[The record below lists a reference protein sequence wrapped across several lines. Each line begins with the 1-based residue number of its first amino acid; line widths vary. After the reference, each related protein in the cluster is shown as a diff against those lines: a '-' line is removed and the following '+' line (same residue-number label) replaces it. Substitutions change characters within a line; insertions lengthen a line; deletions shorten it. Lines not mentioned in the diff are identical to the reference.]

1 MMILPQ
7 DERPHISL
15 GVRDIGDLG
24 SGSSFD
30 QMSKTEL
37 FLRPGD
43 GSGCGAPARE
53 RKLWLGFVAHLVSK
67 PVYTG

>member
-24 SGSSFD
+24 SGSVFD

-43 GSGCGAPARE
+43 G
-53 RKLWLGFVAHLVSK
+53 
-67 PVYTG
+67 